1 MEINN
6 HKRLEQAVRTANE
19 MLQSLIRVSPVAIV
33 LLDDQDRVQIWNPA
47 AEHIFG
53 WSAEEA
59 LGKKNPIVPA
69 DRGGEYQALTQQL
82 LAGQPLL
89 GLETVRQRKDGSLV
103 DVSISSAVFHGS
115 DGRFS
120 GRMAVLQDISEQ
132 KRTERE
138 LRQSEKRYR
147 LLAEHA
153 EDVIWTLNL
162 KTMRFTYISP
172 SITHLRGLTV
182 EEALDE
188 EFIQALTPESLL
200 LVTRIL
206 GEAIQKFYAGE
217 LESNYTVTEVQQ
229 PCKDGTVKDVEVIAS
244 FILDEQGA
252 ISEVLGVS
260 RDITLRK
267 QTEKQLR
274 LARDQA
280 EALRDS
286 AIELNS
292 TLNVDELMDLI
303 MEQVGK
309 VITNDASAVYLIEEH
324 IARAVRWR
332 DRRVPGHGDFS
343 HLRFD
348 VRLTA
353 NMRQM
358 KETQKP
364 VVVRDTHAA
373 PDWIIFPEIDWIN
386 SYAGAPISIQGQ
398 IVGFLE
404 VDSSIPGF
412 YTVEDAEHLAA
423 FAAQVGVAL
432 QNSRLYESV
441 NRRLEEQS
449 ILNEVIR
456 LAASKLE
463 MGEFLQV
470 VYRQVNRFIAAH
482 FFMIASYEPET
493 EEWVSQFLIKNDELF
508 APIRHSTQ
516 EGFAGYVISTRKSL
530 YLRDQGMV
538 EAFQKEKGVNSL
550 MSTPRSVMIVPLMI
564 SDRVIGVMG
573 VQDDDRD
580 NAFSQEDFNLFSSI
594 GVQISV
600 TYENARLYARMEEM
614 ATTDLLTGVYN
625 RHQLLTLAQQ
635 EYEQARRYQRPMS
648 LVMLDADHF
657 KQINDTYGHPVGDQA
672 LRGLAACCKQVVRA
686 ADIVGRYGG
695 EEFMLVM
702 PETRLAQAVAAAE
715 RLRQSVALMRMPE
728 VGSLPVITVSL
739 GVASLD
745 LSRDE
750 SLDYLIKRADDS
762 LYAAKAAGRN
772 RVCNLDE
779 VPPGF

>member
-348 VRLTA
+348 VRMTA

-358 KETQKP
+358 METQKP

-373 PDWIIFPEIDWIN
+373 LIG
-386 SYAGAPISIQGQ
+386 SS
-398 IVGFLE
+398 FLKLIGSTLML
-404 VDSSIPGF
+404 VLQ
-412 YTVEDAEHLAA
+412 LA
-423 FAAQVGVAL
+423 
-432 QNSRLYESV
+432 SRG
-441 NRRLEEQS
+441 RL
-449 ILNEVIR
+449 L
-456 LAASKLE
+456 
-463 MGEFLQV
+463 
-470 VYRQVNRFIAAH
+470 
-482 FFMIASYEPET
+482 
-493 EEWVSQFLIKNDELF
+493 VSWK
-508 APIRHSTQ
+508 
-516 EGFAGYVISTRKSL
+516 STRQSPVFTQLKML
-530 YLRDQGMV
+530 NTWLR
-538 EAFQKEKGVNSL
+538 
-550 MSTPRSVMIVPLMI
+550 
-564 SDRVIGVMG
+564 
-573 VQDDDRD
+573 
-580 NAFSQEDFNLFSSI
+580 
-594 GVQISV
+594 
-600 TYENARLYARMEEM
+600 
-614 ATTDLLTGVYN
+614 
-625 RHQLLTLAQQ
+625 
-635 EYEQARRYQRPMS
+635 
-648 LVMLDADHF
+648 
-657 KQINDTYGHPVGDQA
+657 
-672 LRGLAACCKQVVRA
+672 
-686 ADIVGRYGG
+686 
-695 EEFMLVM
+695 
-702 PETRLAQAVAAAE
+702 
-715 RLRQSVALMRMPE
+715 
-728 VGSLPVITVSL
+728 SLP
-739 GVASLD
+739 
-745 LSRDE
+745 R
-750 SLDYLIKRADDS
+750 
-762 LYAAKAAGRN
+762 
-772 RVCNLDE
+772 
-779 VPPGF
+779 